1 MTSERYQGFEYLS
14 DAPLPSGSY
23 RARPSSQNA
32 PHRIIQQFGSSPINL
47 TASVTESQSVSIK
60 VDDLKAQAT
69 VLLKASAEQ
78 FMRNQN
84 DIITAMKITLD
95 HLKRVEQN
103 LETRQEILQKE
114 LKANQERLQQRFK
127 ENMKRAKENAEENKK
142 TCQKHMERLGE
153 LNQDNQKKYFETQE
167 DIISQ
172 YKKLVKQR
180 NK

>member
-1 MTSERYQGFEYLS
+1 MSSEQYQAYGYLNEAKPAS
-14 DAPLPSGSY
+14 LHEIRSI
-23 RARPSSQNA
+23 SQQG
-32 PHRIIQQFGSSPINL
+32 PHRVIQQFDSSPTPL
-47 TASVTESQSVSIK
+47 VSIR
-60 VDDLKAQAT
+60 VDDLKSQAT
-69 VLLKASAEQ
+69 MLLKSSAEQ

-84 DIITAMKITLD
+84 DIIAAMKITLD

-103 LETRQEILQKE
+103 LEARQELLQKE
-114 LKANQERLQQRFK
+114 LKTNQERLQQRFK
-127 ENMKRAKENAEENKK
+127 ESMKKAKENAEENKR

>member
-1 MTSERYQGFEYLS
+1 MSSEQYQVYDYLNEAQPAS
-14 DAPLPSGSY
+14 LHEIRSI
-23 RARPSSQNA
+23 SQQG
-32 PHRIIQQFGSSPINL
+32 PHRVIQQIGSSPINVSSTQL
-47 TASVTESQSVSIK
+47 PTPLVSIR
-60 VDDLKAQAT
+60 VDDLKSQAT
-69 VLLKASAEQ
+69 MLLKSSAEQ

-84 DIITAMKITLD
+84 DIIAAMKITLD

-103 LETRQEILQKE
+103 LEARQELLQKE
-114 LKANQERLQQRFK
+114 LKVNQERLQQRFK
-127 ENMKRAKENAEENKK
+127 ESMKKAKENADENKR

>member
-1 MTSERYQGFEYLS
+1 MTSEKHQTFEYLNDVS
-14 DAPLPSGSY
+14 FPSY
-23 RARPSSQNA
+23 QIRPPSQQV
-32 PHRIIQQFGSSPINL
+32 PHRVIQQFGSSPI
-47 TASVTESQSVSIK
+47 ESRAATISPTRSVSIK

-69 VLLKASAEQ
+69 LLLKSSAEQ

-84 DIITAMKITLD
+84 DIISAMKITLE

-127 ENMKRAKENAEENKK
+127 ESMKRAKENAEENKR